1 MEGRIADGNRGN
13 HIVRMMKAT
22 VALALMLTLALAGGA
37 TAGPVLDRIQKKG
50 ELVVGMSGD
59 QPPLNVT
66 ARDGRIIGLE
76 ADISSRL
83 ASDMGVKLRLAPM
96 PFAELLPALSEG
108 KIDLVLS
115 GMTMTTNRNQRTAF
129 AGPYYVTGKAFLTKQ
144 KTIASLK
151 NADGIDAPEYIV
163 TALKG
168 STSQMYVGKVL
179 PKARLVTAVNY
190 NEGLD
195 LVLQDKAHVMV
206 ADYHFCAFAA
216 FRYKEKGLT
225 TVEAPFTFDPI
236 GVAMPDGDPL
246 LVNLVQNFIASLMGS
261 GDLKKMTERWF
272 KDGSWLKELP

>member
-1 MEGRIADGNRGN
+1 MEGRIADGKRGN
-13 HIVRMMKAT
+13 HIVRMMKTT
-22 VALALMLTLALAGGA
+22 VALALMLTLAFAGAA

-66 ARDGRIIGLE
+66 ARDGKIIGLE

-83 ASDMGVKLRLAPM
+83 ASDMGVKLRVATM
-96 PFAELLPALSEG
+96 PFAELLRALSEG
-108 KIDLVLS
+108 KIDLILS
-115 GMTMTTNRNQRTAF
+115 GMTMTTQRNLKTAF

-144 KTIASLK
+144 TTIASLK
-151 NADGIDAPEYIV
+151 NADGIDAPEYTV
-163 TALKG
+163 AALKG
-168 STSQMYVGKVL
+168 STSQLYVEKVL
-179 PKARLVTAVNY
+179 PKARLVTTVDYGEA
-190 NEGLD
+190 LD
-195 LVLQDKAHVMV
+195 LVLRDKAHVMV

-216 FRYKEKGLT
+216 FRYREKGLT

-246 LVNLVQNFIASLMGS
+246 LVNLVQNFISTLIGS

>member
-1 MEGRIADGNRGN
+1 MGKRN

-22 VALALMLTLALAGGA
+22 VALALMLTFAFAGAA

-66 ARDGRIIGLE
+66 TRDGRIIGLE
-76 ADISSRL
+76 ADIASRL
-83 ASDMGVKLRLAPM
+83 ASDMGVKLRLATI

-108 KIDLVLS
+108 KIDLILS
-115 GMTMTTNRNQRTAF
+115 GMTMTTKRNQKTAF
-129 AGPYYVTGKAFLTKQ
+129 VGPYYVTGKAFLTKQ

-151 NADGIDAPEYIV
+151 NADGIDAPEYTV
-163 TALKG
+163 AALKG
-168 STSQMYVGKVL
+168 STSQLYVEKVL
-179 PKARLVTAVNY
+179 PKAKLVPTGNY
-190 NEGLD
+190 DEALG

-216 FRYKEKGLT
+216 FRYSEKGLT

-246 LVNLVQNFIASLMGS
+246 LINLVQNFISTLIGS

>member
-1 MEGRIADGNRGN
+1 MGKGGNR
-13 HIVRMMKAT
+13 IVRKMKAT
-22 VALALMLTLALAGGA
+22 VALALMATLAFAGAA

-66 ARDGRIIGLE
+66 NRDGKIIGLE

-83 ASDMGVKLRLAPM
+83 ASDMGVKLRLATM

-108 KIDLVLS
+108 KIDLILS
-115 GMTMTTNRNQRTAF
+115 GMTMTTKRNLGTAF
-129 AGPYYVTGKAFLTKQ
+129 VGPYYVTGKAFLTKQ

-151 NADGIDAPEYIV
+151 NADGIDAPEYTV
-163 TALKG
+163 AALKG
-168 STSQMYVGKVL
+168 STSQLYVEKVL
-179 PKARLVTAVNY
+179 PKAKLVPTVNY
-190 NEGLD
+190 EEALA
-195 LVLQDKAHVMV
+195 LVLQDKAHAMV
-206 ADYHFCAFAA
+206 ADYHFCAVAA
-216 FRYKEKGLT
+216 FRYKEKGLA

-246 LVNLVQNFIASLMGS
+246 LVNLVQNFISALIGS

>member
-1 MEGRIADGNRGN
+1 MEGRIADGKRGSP
-13 HIVRMMKAT
+13 IVRRMKAT
-22 VALALMLTLALAGGA
+22 VALALMLTLAFAGAA

-83 ASDMGVKLRLAPM
+83 ASDMGVKLRVATL
-96 PFAELLPALSEG
+96 PFADLLPALSEG
-108 KIDLVLS
+108 KIDLILS
-115 GMTMTTNRNQRTAF
+115 GMTMTTKRNVGTAF

-151 NADGIDAPEYIV
+151 NADGIDAPEYTV
-163 TALKG
+163 AALKG
-168 STSQMYVGKVL
+168 STSQMYVEKVL
-179 PKARLVTAVNY
+179 PKARLVPTVNY

-246 LVNLVQNFIASLMGS
+246 LVNLVQNFLSTLMGS